1 MVWGAFF
8 EVNSNIGDLEHFMA
22 ELPQKYCKI
31 WHYFMLVLHK
41 IDLPN
46 VQYILKY
53 KINFLKCHFF

>member
-1 MVWGAFF
+1 MVWGAIF

-46 VQYILKY
+46 VQ
-53 KINFLKCHFF
+53 